1 MTGLRWFGV
10 VSKAGLVSLALI
22 TGMAVNTAWAGG
34 HERLSERTAEQQEL
48 AATFQTFIDRME
60 EKYFARMEELNGET
74 TFEEKYITTEVSEWD
89 MRVARGPVV
98 QKGGRMLGQV
108 TKTTPNAMQ
117 PADVGWGRFYSLD
130 IHPKTPL
137 VGQIH
142 AVILLQLYENGESH
156 AMGWLGVLPGT
167 RVPEDMAYL
176 KATMDAVFAKHDKD
190 SALYRRLI
198 CKGTEDTIAEFRRK
212 PACVGAS
219 FYGPP
224 VYRESASKSLD
235 FMMDAYEGFT
245 DAYFDTIERRQDDP
259 VTEADIVAQKRMR
272 KEWLVDQLFSDP
284 YASDSVP
291 FEVWSFG
298 NVAPEI
304 NF

>member
-1 MTGLRWFGV
+1 MNRLRKFGIVSKIAV
-10 VSKAGLVSLALI
+10 VSFSLSAGIAANS
-22 TGMAVNTAWAGG
+22 AWASA

-48 AATFQTFIDRME
+48 AARFQTYIDRME
-60 EKYFARMEELNGET
+60 EKYFDRMEKLNGAT
-74 TFEEKYITTEVSEWD
+74 TFEEKYITTDYSEWD

-98 QKGGRMLGQV
+98 EKGGRMLGMV
-108 TKTTPNAMQ
+108 TKTVPNAMQ
-117 PADVGWGRFYSLD
+117 PADVGWGRFYSFD

-156 AMGWLGVLPGT
+156 AMGWLGVMPGT
-167 RVPEDMAYL
+167 RVDEDLDYL
-176 KATMDAVFAKHDKD
+176 KETMDAVFTKHGKD
-190 SALYRRLI
+190 SSLYRRLI

-224 VYRESASKSLD
+224 IYRESASKSLD

-259 VTEADIVAQKRMR
+259 VTEADIAAQKHMR
-272 KEWLVDQLFSDP
+272 KSWLVDQLFSDP

-304 NF
+304 HF

>member
-1 MTGLRWFGV
+1 MNRFRWFGV
-10 VSKAGLVSLALI
+10 VSKAGLVSWALI
-22 TGMAVNTAWAGG
+22 TGIAVNSAWASG
-34 HERLSERTAEQQEL
+34 HELLSERTAEQQEL
-48 AATFQTFIDRME
+48 AGRFQTFIDRME
-60 EKYFARMEELNGET
+60 QKYFARMEKLNGET
-74 TFEEKYITTEVSEWD
+74 TYEEKYIKTDYAEWD

-98 QKGGRMLGQV
+98 EKGGRMLGMV
-108 TKTTPNAMQ
+108 MKTVPNAIQ
-117 PADVGWGRFYSLD
+117 PADVGWGRFYSFD

-156 AMGWLGVLPGT
+156 ALGWLGVMPGT
-167 RVPEDMAYL
+167 RVPEDLDYL
-176 KATMDAVFAKHDKD
+176 KTTMDAVFTKHGKD
-190 SALYRRLI
+190 SSLYRELI
-198 CKGTEDTIAEFRRK
+198 CKGTHETVFEFRRK

-224 VYRESASKSLD
+224 VYRNSASKSLD

-245 DAYFDTIERRQDDP
+245 DAYFNTIERRQDDP

-304 NF
+304 HF

>member
-1 MTGLRWFGV
+1 MHT
-10 VSKAGLVSLALI
+10 
-22 TGMAVNTAWAGG
+22 
-34 HERLSERTAEQQEL
+34 
-48 AATFQTFIDRME
+48 
-60 EKYFARMEELNGET
+60 
-74 TFEEKYITTEVSEWD
+74 
-89 MRVARGPVV
+89 
-98 QKGGRMLGQV
+98 
-108 TKTTPNAMQ
+108 
-117 PADVGWGRFYSLD
+117 
-130 IHPKTPL
+130 KTPL
-137 VGQIH
+137 VGMLH
-142 AVILLQLYENGESH
+142 ATIVLNLFEDGSSSVG
-156 AMGWLGVLPGT
+156 GWLGVMPGT
-167 RVPEDMAYL
+167 KIAEDLDYL
-176 KATMDAVFAKHDKD
+176 KSLTDAYFAKADKD
-190 SALYRRLI
+190 PSLYRELI
-198 CKGTEDTIAEFRRK
+198 CKGTHETVFEFRRK

-224 VYRESASKSLD
+224 VYRKSASKSLD

-304 NF
+304 HF

>member
-1 MTGLRWFGV
+1 MYLKACV
-10 VSKAGLVSLALI
+10 VFFTLAYAVFPIATVS
-22 TGMAVNTAWAGG
+22 AGG
-34 HERLSERTAEQQEL
+34 HQNLAAVTSEQREL
-48 AATFQTFIDRME
+48 ADRFLTFIDQME
-60 EKYFARMEELNGET
+60 KKYFARMEALNGKTIYEYEYMT
-74 TFEEKYITTEVSEWD
+74 TDYAEWD

-98 QKGGRMLGQV
+98 EKGGRMLGME
-108 TKTTPNAMQ
+108 TKTPPHTPGREDM
-117 PADVGWGRFYSLD
+117 VWGRFYSLD

-142 AVILLQLYENGESH
+142 AVILLQLYADGDSA
-156 AMGWLGVLPGT
+156 AMGWLGVMPAT
-167 RVPEDMAYL
+167 KVEEDLQYL
-176 KATMDAVFAKHDKD
+176 KETMDAVFEKHNKD
-190 SALYRRLI
+190 SELYRRLI
-198 CKGTEDTIAEFRRK
+198 CKGTKDTIAEFRRK

-224 VYRESASKSLD
+224 IYRGEPDKSLE

-259 VTEADIVAQKRMR
+259 VTAEDIARQKRMR

-291 FEVWSFG
+291 FAIWSFG

>member
-1 MTGLRWFGV
+1 MHRVQVFGAISRV
-10 VSKAGLVSLALI
+10 FAISWVLI
-22 TGMAVNTAWAGG
+22 CATTTSSVWAGG
-34 HERLSERTAEQQEL
+34 HERLDEVTAEQQEL
-48 AATFQTFIDRME
+48 ASRFQTFIDRME
-60 EKYFARMEELNGET
+60 AKYFARMEALNGAT
-74 TFEEKYITTEVSEWD
+74 TFEEKYISTDYAEWD

-98 QKGGRMLGQV
+98 QKGGRMLGMT
-108 TKTTPNAMQ
+108 TKEAPNTPGR
-117 PADVGWGRFYSLD
+117 DDTVWSRFYSLD

-142 AVILLQLYENGESH
+142 AVILLQLYPDGTSY
-156 AMGWLGVLPGT
+156 AAGWLGVLPGT
-167 RVPEDMAYL
+167 RVEEDLDYL
-176 KATMDAVFAKHDKD
+176 KETMDSVFAKHEKD
-190 SALYRRLI
+190 SSLYRQLI

-224 VYRESASKSLD
+224 IYRESASKSLD

-259 VTEADIVAQKRMR
+259 VTETDIVAQKRMR
-272 KEWLVDQLFSDP
+272 KEWIVDQLFSDP
-284 YASDSVP
+284 YASETVP

-304 NF
+304 HF

>member
-1 MTGLRWFGV
+1 MTHSKLVV
-10 VSKAGLVSLALI
+10 VSWMLLLAGFANPAAL
-22 TGMAVNTAWAGG
+22 AGG
-34 HERLSERTAEQQEL
+34 HERLNERTAEQQEL
-48 AATFQTFIDRME
+48 AGRFQAFIDRME
-60 EKYFARMEELNGET
+60 DKYFARMEALNGET
-74 TFEEKYITTEVSEWD
+74 TYEDKYITTDYAEWD

-98 QKGGRMLGQV
+98 QKGGRMLGME
-108 TKTTPNAMQ
+108 TKSPPHTPGRNDTA
-117 PADVGWGRFYSLD
+117 WGRFYSLD

-142 AVILLQLYENGESH
+142 AVILLQLYPDGEAYAS
-156 AMGWLGVLPGT
+156 GWLGVLPGT
-167 RVPEDMAYL
+167 RVEEDLEYL
-176 KATMDAVFAKHDKD
+176 KSTMDAVFDKHGKD
-190 SALYRRLI
+190 SALYRQLI

-224 VYRESASKSLD
+224 IYRDSASKSLD

-259 VTEADIVAQKRMR
+259 VTPEDIANQKRMR

-291 FEVWSFG
+291 FDVWSFG

-304 NF
+304 HF